1 MKKLWQ
7 MIKGCPLF
15 TILILSGI
23 IVTAGGY
30 VGAALGIYK
39 WDISFEHPMIQT
51 VLMDE
56 KAESGS
62 QSDASEVTTAAG
74 DSSDEDIAADD
85 SDIKTTEKS
94 TDKSDTKTTEKGTDK
109 SDTKTT
115 EKSTEKTDDKT
126 TEKSTEKTGDKT
138 TEKSTEK
145 TGDKTTEKSTE
156 KTDTKTTE
164 KTTEKKAAIDTGGSA
179 APISRP
185 TQYKKIKTRKSRN
198 SCYGDLTQIA
208 LETDYPYIKVDK
220 SYFDDALF
228 IGDSRVEGLA
238 LYSGLDN
245 AQFAYMEG
253 LTTFGLMSEKIA
265 RNGTA
270 TLTDLLSSQ
279 TFKKIYIMLGI
290 NEAGYATD
298 SYVSTYMDAISQI
311 QALQPDAVIFMMG
324 CMHVSSDYSDTHD
337 IVNNDNIDEKNGA
350 IAAYA
355 DGIKLFYLD
364 MNTVVDDGKGGL
376 IKDYTWDDIHLQAQ
390 YYSVWEDYLYSHGL
404 KDEAFN

>member
-23 IVTAGGY
+23 LITAGGY
-30 VGAALGIYK
+30 VGAGLGIYK
-39 WDISFEHPMIQT
+39 WDVSFEHPMIQT

-62 QSDASEVTTAAG
+62 ERDASEVNTSGEAVAG
-74 DSSDEDIAADD
+74 DSGVKTTE
-85 SDIKTTEKS
+85 KTTEKS
-94 TDKSDTKTTEKGTDK
+94 DAKTTEK

-115 EKSTEKTDDKT
+115 EKSDAKT
-126 TEKSTEKTGDKT
+126 TEKSNAKT
-138 TEKSTEK
+138 TEKSNA
-145 TGDKTTEKSTE
+145 KTTEKS
-156 KTDTKTTE
+156 DTKTKEKPTE
-164 KTTEKKAAIDTGGSA
+164 KATEQKASIDTGGSA

-198 SCYGDLTQIA
+198 SCYGDLTKIA
-208 LETDYPYIKVDK
+208 LETDYPYVKVDK

-228 IGDSRVEGLA
+228 IGDSRIEGLA

-265 RNGTA
+265 ANGTA

-311 QALQPDAVIFMMG
+311 QALQPNAVIFMMG

-337 IVNNDNIDEKNGA
+337 IVNNEKNGA

-404 KDEAFN
+404 KDDAFN

>member
-23 IVTAGGY
+23 LITAGGY
-30 VGAALGIYK
+30 VGAGLGIYK
-39 WDISFEHPMIQT
+39 WDVSFEHPMIQT

-62 QSDASEVTTAAG
+62 ERDASEVNTSGEAVAG
-74 DSSDEDIAADD
+74 DSGV
-85 SDIKTTEKS
+85 KTTEK
-94 TDKSDTKTTEKGTDK
+94 T
-109 SDTKTT
+109 
-115 EKSTEKTDDKT
+115 
-126 TEKSTEKTGDKT
+126 
-138 TEKSTEK
+138 
-145 TGDKTTEKSTE
+145 TE

-164 KTTEKKAAIDTGGSA
+164 KTDAKTTEKSNAKTTEKSNAKTTEKSDTKTKKKPTEKATEQKASIDTGGSA

-198 SCYGDLTQIA
+198 SCYGDLTKIA
-208 LETDYPYIKVDK
+208 LETDYPYVKVDK

-228 IGDSRVEGLA
+228 IGDSRIEGLA

-265 RNGTA
+265 ANGTA

-311 QALQPDAVIFMMG
+311 QALQPNAVIFMMG

-404 KDEAFN
+404 KDDAFN

>member
-23 IVTAGGY
+23 LITAGGY
-30 VGAALGIYK
+30 VGAGLGIYK
-39 WDISFEHPMIQT
+39 WDVSFEHPMIQT

-62 QSDASEVTTAAG
+62 ERDASEVNTSGEAVAG
-74 DSSDEDIAADD
+74 DSGV
-85 SDIKTTEKS
+85 KTTEK
-94 TDKSDTKTTEKGTDK
+94 T
-109 SDTKTT
+109 
-115 EKSTEKTDDKT
+115 
-126 TEKSTEKTGDKT
+126 
-138 TEKSTEK
+138 
-145 TGDKTTEKSTE
+145 TE

-164 KTTEKKAAIDTGGSA
+164 KTDTKTTEKSDAKTTEKTDAKTTEKSDAKTTEKPTEKATEQKAAIDTGGSA

-198 SCYGDLTQIA
+198 SCYGDLTKIA
-208 LETDYPYIKVDK
+208 LETDYPYVKVDK

-228 IGDSRVEGLA
+228 IGDSRIEGLA

-265 RNGTA
+265 ANGTA

-311 QALQPDAVIFMMG
+311 QALQPNAVIFMMG

-404 KDEAFN
+404 KDDAFN

>member
-23 IVTAGGY
+23 LITAGGY
-30 VGAALGIYK
+30 VGAGLGIYK
-39 WDISFEHPMIQT
+39 WDVSFEHPMIQT

-62 QSDASEVTTAAG
+62 ERDISEVNTSGEAVAG
-74 DSSDEDIAADD
+74 DPGVKTTE
-85 SDIKTTEKS
+85 KTTEKS
-94 TDKSDTKTTEKGTDK
+94 DAKTTEK

-115 EKSTEKTDDKT
+115 EKSDAKT
-126 TEKSTEKTGDKT
+126 
-138 TEKSTEK
+138 
-145 TGDKTTEKSTE
+145 TE

-164 KTTEKKAAIDTGGSA
+164 KSDTKTTEKSDAKTTEKSTEKATEQKASIDTGGSA

-198 SCYGDLTQIA
+198 SCYGDLTKIA
-208 LETDYPYIKVDK
+208 LETDYPYVKVDK

-228 IGDSRVEGLA
+228 IGDSRIEGLA

-265 RNGTA
+265 ANGTA

-311 QALQPDAVIFMMG
+311 QALQPNAVIFMMG

-404 KDEAFN
+404 KDDAFN

>member
-23 IVTAGGY
+23 LITVGGY
-30 VGAALGIYK
+30 VGAELGIYK
-39 WDISFEHPMIQT
+39 WDVSFEHPMIQT

-62 QSDASEVTTAAG
+62 ESDASEVNTSSEAVAG
-74 DSSDEDIAADD
+74 DPGVNTTE
-85 SDIKTTEKS
+85 KTTE
-94 TDKSDTKTTEKGTDK
+94 K

-115 EKSTEKTDDKT
+115 EKSDEKT
-126 TEKSTEKTGDKT
+126 TEKSDKKT
-138 TEKSTEK
+138 TEKS
-145 TGDKTTEKSTE
+145 DAKTTEKS
-156 KTDTKTTE
+156 DE
-164 KTTEKKAAIDTGGSA
+164 KTTEKSDKKTTEKPTEKATEQKASIDTGGSA

-198 SCYGDLTQIA
+198 SCYGDLTKIA

-228 IGDSRVEGLA
+228 IGDSRIEGLA

-265 RNGTA
+265 ANGTA
-270 TLTDLLSSQ
+270 TLTDLLGSQ

-311 QALQPDAVIFMMG
+311 QALQPNAIIFMMG

-404 KDEAFN
+404 KNDAFN

>member
-30 VGAALGIYK
+30 AGAALGIYK
-39 WDISFEHPMIQT
+39 WDVTFKHPMVQT
-51 VLMDE
+51 VLLDE

-62 QSDASEVTTAAG
+62 ESDVSKVADSESGKDEKTTAQTTEKVTEKAT
-74 DSSDEDIAADD
+74 E
-85 SDIKTTEKS
+85 KTTEKTS
-94 TDKSDTKTTEKGTDK
+94 EKTTEKAA
-109 SDTKTT
+109 
-115 EKSTEKTDDKT
+115 E
-126 TEKSTEKTGDKT
+126 
-138 TEKSTEK
+138 
-145 TGDKTTEKSTE
+145 
-156 KTDTKTTE
+156 KTTE
-164 KTTEKKAAIDTGGSA
+164 KTTEKATEQKASIDTGGSA

-198 SCYGDLTQIA
+198 SCYGDLTKIA
-208 LETDYPYIKVDK
+208 LETDYPYIKVNK

-228 IGDSRVEGLA
+228 IGDSRIEGLA

-265 RNGTA
+265 ANGTA

-311 QALQPDAVIFMMG
+311 QALQPNAVIFMMG
-324 CMHVSSDYSDTHD
+324 CMHVSSDYSNTHD

-364 MNTVVDDGKGGL
+364 MNTVVIPMFVL
-376 IKDYTWDDIHLQAQ
+376 
-390 YYSVWEDYLYSHGL
+390 
-404 KDEAFN
+404 

>member
-23 IVTAGGY
+23 LITAGGY
-30 VGAALGIYK
+30 VGAGLGIYK
-39 WDISFEHPMIQT
+39 WDVSFEHPMIQT

-62 QSDASEVTTAAG
+62 ERDISEVNTSGEAVAG
-74 DSSDEDIAADD
+74 DPGVKTTE
-85 SDIKTTEKS
+85 KTTEKS
-94 TDKSDTKTTEKGTDK
+94 DAKTTEK

-115 EKSTEKTDDKT
+115 EKSDAKTTEKTDTKTTKKSDAKT
-126 TEKSTEKTGDKT
+126 TEKSTEKA
-138 TEKSTEK
+138 TEQ
-145 TGDKTTEKSTE
+145 
-156 KTDTKTTE
+156 
-164 KTTEKKAAIDTGGSA
+164 KASIDTGGSA

-198 SCYGDLTQIA
+198 SCYGDLTKIA
-208 LETDYPYIKVDK
+208 LETDYPYVKVDK

-228 IGDSRVEGLA
+228 IGDSRIEGLA

-265 RNGTA
+265 ANGTA

-311 QALQPDAVIFMMG
+311 QALQPNAVIFMMG

-404 KDEAFN
+404 KDDAFN

>member
-23 IVTAGGY
+23 LITAGGY
-30 VGAALGIYK
+30 VGAGLGIYK
-39 WDISFEHPMIQT
+39 WDVSFEHPMIQT

-62 QSDASEVTTAAG
+62 ERDTSEVNTSGEAVAG
-74 DSSDEDIAADD
+74 DPGV
-85 SDIKTTEKS
+85 KTTEK
-94 TDKSDTKTTEKGTDK
+94 T
-109 SDTKTT
+109 
-115 EKSTEKTDDKT
+115 
-126 TEKSTEKTGDKT
+126 
-138 TEKSTEK
+138 
-145 TGDKTTEKSTE
+145 TE

-164 KTTEKKAAIDTGGSA
+164 KSDAKTTEKSDAKTTEKSNAKTTEKSNAKTTEKSDTKTKKKSTEKATEQKASIDTGGSA

-198 SCYGDLTQIA
+198 SCYGDLTKIA
-208 LETDYPYIKVDK
+208 LETDYPYVKVDK

-228 IGDSRVEGLA
+228 IGDSRIEGLA

-265 RNGTA
+265 ANGTA

-311 QALQPDAVIFMMG
+311 QALQPNAVIFMMG

-404 KDEAFN
+404 KDDAFN

>member
-23 IVTAGGY
+23 LITAGGY
-30 VGAALGIYK
+30 VGAGLGIYK
-39 WDISFEHPMIQT
+39 WDVSFEHPMIQT

-62 QSDASEVTTAAG
+62 ERDASEVNTSGEAVAG
-74 DSSDEDIAADD
+74 DPDV
-85 SDIKTTEKS
+85 KTTEK
-94 TDKSDTKTTEKGTDK
+94 TTEK

-115 EKSTEKTDDKT
+115 EKS
-126 TEKSTEKTGDKT
+126 
-138 TEKSTEK
+138 
-145 TGDKTTEKSTE
+145 
-156 KTDTKTTE
+156 DTKTTE
-164 KTTEKKAAIDTGGSA
+164 KSDAKTTEKSNAKTTEKSDAKTTEKPTEKATEQKASIDTGGSA

-198 SCYGDLTQIA
+198 SCYGDLTKIA
-208 LETDYPYIKVDK
+208 LETDYPYVKVDK

-228 IGDSRVEGLA
+228 IGDSRIEGLA

-265 RNGTA
+265 ANGTA

-311 QALQPDAVIFMMG
+311 QALQPNAVIFMMG

-404 KDEAFN
+404 KDDAFN

>member
-23 IVTAGGY
+23 LITAGGY
-30 VGAALGIYK
+30 VGAGLGIYK
-39 WDISFEHPMIQT
+39 WDVSFEHPMIQT

-62 QSDASEVTTAAG
+62 ERDISEVNTSGEAVAG
-74 DSSDEDIAADD
+74 DPGVKTTE
-85 SDIKTTEKS
+85 KTTEKS
-94 TDKSDTKTTEKGTDK
+94 DAKTTEK

-115 EKSTEKTDDKT
+115 EKSDAKT
-126 TEKSTEKTGDKT
+126 
-138 TEKSTEK
+138 
-145 TGDKTTEKSTE
+145 TE

-164 KTTEKKAAIDTGGSA
+164 KTDTKTTKKSDAKTTEKSTEKATEQKASIDTGGSA

-198 SCYGDLTQIA
+198 SCYGDLTKIA
-208 LETDYPYIKVDK
+208 LETDYPYVKVDK

-228 IGDSRVEGLA
+228 IGDSRIEGLA

-265 RNGTA
+265 ANGTA

-311 QALQPDAVIFMMG
+311 QALQPNAVIFMMG

-404 KDEAFN
+404 KDDAFN

>member
-7 MIKGCPLF
+7 MIKDCPLF

-23 IVTAGGY
+23 LITAGGY
-30 VGAALGIYK
+30 VGAGLGIYK
-39 WDISFEHPMIQT
+39 WDVSFEHPMIQT

-62 QSDASEVTTAAG
+62 ERDTSEVNTSGEAVAG
-74 DSSDEDIAADD
+74 DPGV
-85 SDIKTTEKS
+85 KTTEK
-94 TDKSDTKTTEKGTDK
+94 TTEK

-115 EKSTEKTDDKT
+115 EKSDTKTTEKTDAKT
-126 TEKSTEKTGDKT
+126 
-138 TEKSTEK
+138 
-145 TGDKTTEKSTE
+145 TE

-164 KTTEKKAAIDTGGSA
+164 KSNAKTTEKSDTKTKKKPTEKATEQKASIDTGGSA

-198 SCYGDLTQIA
+198 SCYGDLTKIA
-208 LETDYPYIKVDK
+208 LETDYPYVKVDK

-228 IGDSRVEGLA
+228 IGDSRIEGLA

-265 RNGTA
+265 ANGTA
-270 TLTDLLSSQ
+270 TLADLLSSQ

-311 QALQPDAVIFMMG
+311 QALQPNAVIFMMG

-404 KDEAFN
+404 KDDAFN

>member
-30 VGAALGIYK
+30 AGAALGIYK
-39 WDISFEHPMIQT
+39 WDVTFKHPMVQT
-51 VLMDE
+51 VLLDE

-62 QSDASEVTTAAG
+62 ESDASEVSTAKG
-74 DSSDEDIAADD
+74 DLDKNDQHKDVDNSTEAVKNGKPLEKTEEQTDGKSEDKSDA
-85 SDIKTTEKS
+85 KTTEKS
-94 TDKSDTKTTEKGTDK
+94 SEKNTEKSTEKGSGKTTE
-109 SDTKTT
+109 KTT
-115 EKSTEKTDDKT
+115 EKSTEKKT
-126 TEKSTEKTGDKT
+126 EA
-138 TEKSTEK
+138 
-145 TGDKTTEKSTE
+145 
-156 KTDTKTTE
+156 
-164 KTTEKKAAIDTGGSA
+164 TTEKKASIDTGGSST
-179 APISRP
+179 PISRP

-198 SCYGDLTQIA
+198 SCYGDLTKIA

-228 IGDSRVEGLA
+228 IGDSRIEGLA

-265 RNGTA
+265 ANGTA
-270 TLTDLLSSQ
+270 TLTDLLGSQ

-290 NEAGYATD
+290 NEAGYNTD
-298 SYVSTYMDAISQI
+298 SYVSSYMDAVSQI

-404 KDEAFN
+404 KDDAFN

>member
-23 IVTAGGY
+23 LITAGGY
-30 VGAALGIYK
+30 VGAGLGIYK
-39 WDISFEHPMIQT
+39 WDVSFEHPMIQT

-62 QSDASEVTTAAG
+62 ERDVSEVNTSGEAV
-74 DSSDEDIAADD
+74 ADD
-85 SDIKTTEKS
+85 PGVKTTEK
-94 TDKSDTKTTEKGTDK
+94 TTEK

-115 EKSTEKTDDKT
+115 EKS
-126 TEKSTEKTGDKT
+126 
-138 TEKSTEK
+138 
-145 TGDKTTEKSTE
+145 
-156 KTDTKTTE
+156 DTKTTE
-164 KTTEKKAAIDTGGSA
+164 KSDTKTTEKSDAKTTEKSDAKTTEKPTEKATEQKASIDTGGSA

-198 SCYGDLTQIA
+198 SCYGDLTKIA
-208 LETDYPYIKVDK
+208 LETDYPYVKVDK

-228 IGDSRVEGLA
+228 IGDSRIEGLA

-265 RNGTA
+265 ANGTA

-311 QALQPDAVIFMMG
+311 QALQPNAVIFMMG

-404 KDEAFN
+404 KDDAFN